1 MWGRRLRLILHPF
14 LKGGEDGV
22 SSTFFRGNKKP
33 QVSKARPEAP
43 GVCGMSSLDFHD
55 DGEDEGAAAC
65 GFLDEALE
73 VVADLLFDDAV
84 VLFLFRAGAFERA

>member
-1 MWGRRLRLILHPF
+1 
-14 LKGGEDGV
+14 
-22 SSTFFRGNKKP
+22 
-33 QVSKARPEAP
+33 
-43 GVCGMSSLDFHD
+43 MSSLDFHD